1 NADGSA
7 IHSDRLLGQHP
18 MAERIGYRTGAGN
31 PIRRER
37 ARHWRL
43 ENPKVLLR
51 DAIESALRHAEVFG
65 QNFFRSMGHPVAEQ
79 EGRLLGEVAVVE
91 DKQKLAAFGL
101 ESLDRV
107 RDAGREVP
115 QVALADVIL
124 EGATILVDGGNP
136 RPALEHVGP

>member
-1 NADGSA
+1 
-7 IHSDRLLGQHP
+7 

-91 DKQKLAAFGL
+91 NEQEFTAVGL

-107 RDAGREVP
+107 RDSGREIP
-115 QVALADVIL
+115 QVALADVVL
-124 EGATILVDGGNP
+124 EGVRILVNGRNP
-136 RPALEHVGP
+136 SQTL